1 MKITPPIVVLA
12 RMPKIKHFAFFIV
25 FLVGS
30 QSLYC
35 QINTQLIYWGTEQAY
50 DSILEG
56 DSYDTTDTNFASAK
70 ALAFLKSLNADG
82 DTASNLADGDWI
94 ELGFFDLD
102 LTDDSTSSSI
112 NPNSSTTDL
121 FQGVWTPLSS
131 ITLVGQDYDVA
142 GDVGAG
148 EFYFASKLSYNTGS
162 STNDYSVL
170 HNEWADIT
178 IGSSNSRDILDGNT
192 DPGTFSAGNLVDDR
206 VSALYT
212 QTFTNSN
219 PVPLGIRFYDTNS
232 KTTGTTRYNTIMNPN
247 WTLDFS
253 DNNPVELDLLE
264 LSGGSMQVNSGLVF
278 EFDNTDANTANLS
291 KVGTSQVFNNDFATT
306 ITYYDGTS
314 GLTANSASHVLS
326 GLDGSG
332 AITIG
337 GDHTLTIHANSGADR
352 SFSGNIDASG
362 SAGAT
367 TIVKTGA
374 GKQILTGN
382 LQTAGSSSGW
392 LNISEGTLNLAGTTN
407 SVEYLT
413 GSGGT
418 LELNSTIELGFA
430 NTTTSQSF
438 DGNVTLSGSGDREIK
453 LASGTAADDYKLEQN
468 ISGVISGSNKLVKTG
483 VGRLVLEGDND
494 NTGGVDIDDGTLVI
508 GNSSNDA
515 DAGSGTITIN
525 KGKLEVLSGDTV
537 GNTIAGGSGKSMIGG
552 EGTITSVTVGS
563 AAGEVDAISAG
574 FGHSSSTSSASS
586 TQQVA
591 RNTSLDDAIGSFTIT
606 NLDLNDGGVFDWE
619 ISDFSGS
626 AAGSDWDLLNV
637 GALDFD
643 PSSSKLIVNILP
655 LASDGSMGASAGGM
669 WADKTGTGGFK
680 FLDVSSWA
688 NAPGTSQTMTSGF
701 DINASAW
708 LYHKNDPYGNWSV
721 YYDTGT
727 TAFYLQYSAVPEP
740 STYMMVT
747 GLLMVPGMSYYRRLR
762 KKKETSTERETS
774 QL

>member
-1 MKITPPIVVLA
+1 
-12 RMPKIKHFAFFIV
+12 MPKIKHLAILFV

-30 QSLYC
+30 QSSYC
-35 QINTQLIYWGTEQAY
+35 QSFNTQLIYWGTEHAY
-50 DSILEG
+50 DSFLYG
-56 DSYDTTDTNFASAK
+56 ASYDTTDTNFASAK
-70 ALAFLKSLNADG
+70 ASAFLKSLNLAG
-82 DTASNLADGDWI
+82 DTASDLADGDWI

-102 LTDDSTSSSI
+102 LIDDSTSASI

-148 EFYFASKLSYNTGS
+148 EFYFVSKLSYNTGS
-162 STNDYSVL
+162 STNDYSVY
-170 HNEWADIT
+170 HNEYADIT
-178 IGSSNSRDILDGNT
+178 IGSSDSRDILDGNT

-232 KTTGTTRYNTIMNPN
+232 KTSGTTRYNTIMNPN

-253 DNNPVELDLLE
+253 DNDPVELDLLE

-314 GLTANSASHVLS
+314 VLDASSRSHVLS
-326 GLDGSG
+326 GLDGNGS
-332 AITIG
+332 ITIG
-337 GDHTLTIHANSGADR
+337 GNHTLTIHANSGADR

-367 TIVKTGA
+367 TIVKTGT

-392 LNISEGTLNLAGTTN
+392 LNISEGTLKLAGTTN

-418 LELNSTIELGFA
+418 LEFNSTIELGFA
-430 NTTTSQSF
+430 NTTVSQSF
-438 DGNVTLSGSGDREIK
+438 DGNVTLSGTGSREIK
-453 LASGTAADDYKLEQN
+453 IASGTSADDYKLEQN

-483 VGRLVLEGDND
+483 VGRLVLEADND
-494 NTGGVDIDDGTLVI
+494 NSGGVDIDDGTLVI
-508 GNSSNDA
+508 GNSANDA
-515 DAGSGTITIN
+515 DAGSGTITIK

-537 GNTIAGGSGKSMIGG
+537 GNTIAGGSGKSMVGGTGTVTTLTIGDG
-552 EGTITSVTVGS
+552 
-563 AAGEVDAISAG
+563 AGEVDYISPG
-574 FGHSSSTSSASS
+574 RGISSSLSPSKKQVGFDANESSS
-586 TQQVA
+586 
-591 RNTSLDDAIGSFTIT
+591 IGNFTIT
-606 NLDLNDGGVFDWE
+606 TLNWNSGGVYDWQIKDFDA
-619 ISDFSGS
+619 SGGT
-626 AAGSDWDLLNV
+626 AGDDWDLLSFNTLNFES
-637 GALDFD
+637 GQTFD
-643 PSSSKLIVNILP
+643 LNLMAISST
-655 LASDGSMGASAGGM
+655 DGSQGAPDNLSNTWTGNYQGTNGFLFM
-669 WADKTGTGGFK
+669 SGTTVNGLGTG
-680 FLDVSSWA
+680 DVTSSFNIRSDDFYHSA
-688 NAPGTSQTMTSGF
+688 N
-701 DINASAW
+701 NW
-708 LYHKNDPYGNWSV
+708 YGNWGV
-721 YYDTGT
+721 WRDGGN
-727 TAFYLQYSAVPEP
+727 FYLTYSAVPEP

-747 GLLMVPGMSYYRRLR
+747 GLLMVPGMSYLRRLR
-762 KKKETSTERETS
+762 KKKDLIDIEENQEF
-774 QL
+774 

>member
-35 QINTQLIYWGTEQAY
+35 QPITKLIYWGTEQAY

-82 DTASNLADGDWI
+82 DTASNLSDGDWI

-232 KTTGTTRYNTIMNPN
+232 KTSGTTRYNTIMNPN

-537 GNTIAGGSGKSMIGG
+537 GNTIAGGSGKSMVGG
-552 EGTITSVTVGS
+552 TGTITTLTIGDG
-563 AAGEVDAISAG
+563 AGEVDYISPG
-574 FGHSSSTSSASS
+574 RGISSSLSPSKKQVGFDANESSS
-586 TQQVA
+586 
-591 RNTSLDDAIGSFTIT
+591 IGNFTIT
-606 NLDLNDGGVFDWE
+606 TLNWNSGGVYDWQIKDFDA
-619 ISDFSGS
+619 SGGT
-626 AAGSDWDLLNV
+626 AGDDWDLLSFNTLNFES
-637 GALDFD
+637 GQTFD
-643 PSSSKLIVNILP
+643 LNLMAISST
-655 LASDGSMGASAGGM
+655 DGSQGAPDNLSNTWTGNYQGTNGFLFM
-669 WADKTGTGGFK
+669 SGTTVNGLGTG
-680 FLDVSSWA
+680 DVTSSFNIRSDDFYHSA
-688 NAPGTSQTMTSGF
+688 N
-701 DINASAW
+701 NW
-708 LYHKNDPYGNWSV
+708 YGNWGVWRDGGS
-721 YYDTGT
+721 
-727 TAFYLQYSAVPEP
+727 FYLTYSAVPEP

-747 GLLMVPGMSYYRRLR
+747 GLLMVPGMSYLRRLR
-762 KKKETSTERETS
+762 KKKDLIDIEENQEF
-774 QL
+774 